1 MLRGIAGKN
10 RWIQWQ
16 NRISNADI
24 ISDLGTSSVEDK
36 VDENILR
43 WFSHV
48 YRMGEERIP
57 KHMLDHKVCG
67 RRPRGRPRMRW
78 VDGAKLAVGERGVS
92 FAEAKE
98 LTGD

>member
-1 MLRGIAGKN
+1 M
-10 RWIQWQ
+10 
-16 NRISNADI
+16 
-24 ISDLGTSSVEDK
+24 
-36 VDENILR
+36 
-43 WFSHV
+43 

-78 VDGAKLAVGERGVS
+78 VDGAKLAISERGVS

-98 LTGD
+98 LTGDRKRWRDFILNKH